1 MSKDINLD
9 VKITTKHLLLV
20 PVSLDYAEEIF
31 REFTPEITTFIYP
44 KPATKIEDSINFI
57 TTAIQERQA
66 GTDLNVAILSNQTG
80 EYLGGAGLHKIHTD
94 TPELGIWIKKTAHGS
109 GYGKEAIFALKEW
122 ADQNLTYKYLTY
134 PVAKEN
140 IPSRHIPEA
149 LGGIIAKEYDK
160 TNLSGNTHFMLEY
173 HIYPPQEI

>member
-9 VKITTKHLLLV
+9 VKIKTKHLLLV

-31 REFTPEITTFIYP
+31 REFTPEITTFMYP

-66 GTDLNVAILSNQTG
+66 GTDLNVAIFSNQTG

-94 TPELGIWIKKTAHGS
+94 TPELGSDQKDSSWIWLW
-109 GYGKEAIFALKEW
+109 KEAIFGLKEW
-122 ADQNLTYKYLTY
+122 ADQISPISILRIQLPK
-134 PVAKEN
+134 N
-140 IPSRHIPEA
+140 IPSKRIRSPWQYCCQRVCTRQ
-149 LGGIIAKEYDK
+149 I
-160 TNLSGNTHFMLEY
+160 
-173 HIYPPQEI
+173 